1 MEKHTHQFLFSR
13 VHGIREQRLAFQQAP
28 SPEAQN
34 PEPQTPEKIA
44 DSNRNPD
51 SIDTPKNVADRAQS
65 AEKKAEEDMG
75 SRKQAIEDVQQN
87 VKNLEEQLRSVE
99 GIEGEDS
106 TTAAELR
113 DQIAS
118 KRQDLKTLK
127 PSEKPATDA
136 VETGG
141 GAVGDVTE
149 GAATG
154 GLEDP
159 NKAGEKPK
167 PNAPETKEAGNT
179 HLDRLMGNFD
189 SAVKE
194 HDDAEAKAAEVRQK
208 LKNDPKNPEL
218 QKELKQHEMEKI
230 KAVMKAFATFFEG
243 LKRLFNGTL
252 FESSKGDGKGSESG
266 TQKPAEGVANKPAAA
281 TTPEQQVKNELAKNN
296 PKSAAETQAAL
307 GEIRE
312 NADNKIKEN
321 TKSIE
326 SLDKRIDGIKK
337 ENDVLIGKKGEVEKE
352 LNKLQGEEG
361 KEDQILELKTELDRL
376 NTIIEANQKAI
387 KTLDD
392 RRDALT
398 KENKD
403 LTAKRDAAEKMGEDM
418 EKGMEKLLPM
428 IQKLAEMLGLKLQDL
443 NIGYNGQPIIVINNF
458 NGNNIPVATAL
469 EAMGAKQNPETQTVE
484 ISAEQAPQASEKV
497 SERLELWRQDIQDR
511 MDRHGYDVV
520 VALNE
525 DKTSFVLRTSADT
538 KDAMKDL
545 KTVEGFAQKRGM
557 QPANMQDGGLALN
570 IDRYI
575 QKEGYFG
582 PAFSEE
588 SLKIEQVQDDNF
600 AAQSSEGGTNGLG
613 PGYPEEL
620 LEGTYE
626 QGKAAPQ
633 VASVEQPTR
642 NSDLGPGYPE
652 EVLEGTYGQAQK
664 NVEVAQ
670 EDNLGPGYD
679 ASMLEGTDGRK
690 IS

>member
-1 MEKHTHQFLFSR
+1 MKRPRSGKNGRKNTTTHLRSSTKNT
-13 VHGIREQRLAFQQAP
+13 IPTSPISISAFTVTTA
-28 SPEAQN
+28 
-34 PEPQTPEKIA
+34 K
-44 DSNRNPD
+44 
-51 SIDTPKNVADRAQS
+51 
-65 AEKKAEEDMG
+65 
-75 SRKQAIEDVQQN
+75 
-87 VKNLEEQLRSVE
+87 LWEQLRSKAARGKREPSIKCFRHPCFPFPNPLWKHTHIFHSSPSGLPEKTEDTPPQVE
-99 GIEGEDS
+99 KPGDEAQAATTAQEKIGNTQQQREAMLKNQEARAKALREGE
-106 TTAAELR
+106 
-113 DQIAS
+113 
-118 KRQDLKTLK
+118 K
-127 PSEKPATDA
+127 
-136 VETGG
+136 G
-141 GAVGDVTE
+141 
-149 GAATG
+149 
-154 GLEDP
+154 
-159 NKAGEKPK
+159 
-167 PNAPETKEAGNT
+167 PETKDET

-208 LKNDPKNPEL
+208 LKNDPENPEL

-281 TTPEQQVKNELAKNN
+281 TTPEQQVKKELAKNN
-296 PKSAAETQAAL
+296 PKSAAEAQAAL